1 MLAASGFPT
10 YSQAVVSRKLRA
22 TSARKEEIMSN
33 GEKGKMSLTA
43 AGGFTLLGVVLTVA
57 ALFIPAV
64 RLALGGSQKATKNWH
79 ATITLLDFTPS
90 QTNPNVGTGNCDFKA
105 NHGGNDVANRFP
117 SLSIGSRDDID
128 WTVKD
133 GRSGHHDPS
142 VFSINFPS
150 TAGGSPFSN
159 YTFPSTNGHR
169 VSSGSLTTT
178 TYGDFQYDSITLVT
192 VDDNKNVSCSNA
204 KDPGVHVDQ

>member
-1 MLAASGFPT
+1 
-10 YSQAVVSRKLRA
+10 
-22 TSARKEEIMSN
+22 MSN

-64 RLALGGSQKATKNWH
+64 RLALGGSQNATTHWH
-79 ATITLLDFTPS
+79 ATITLLNFTPS
-90 QTNPNVGTGNCDFKA
+90 SNDPNVGTGECDFKA
-105 NHGGNDVANRFP
+105 NHGGNDAANKFP
-117 SLSIGSRDDID
+117 SLSLGNRDDID

-133 GRSGHHDPS
+133 GRSGQHDPQIFS
-142 VFSINFPS
+142 VNFPS
-150 TAGGSPFSN
+150 TAGGSPFATN
-159 YTFPSTNGHR
+159 TFSSTNGHR
-169 VSSGSLTTT
+169 TSAGSPLTTT

-192 VDDNKNVSCSNA
+192 LDDNKKVSCSNA